1 MAVFF
6 HYNTSKAPKFV
17 HSLKTNPNLAT
28 LDLSNNLIG
37 DKGAKALAETLK
49 TNLTLITL
57 YMSSYSIGDNG
68 DQALAE
74 ALKIKSTLQLNLR
87 VWSA

>member
-1 MAVFF
+1 
-6 HYNTSKAPKFV
+6 APEFS
-17 HSLKTNPNLAT
+17 HSLKTNPTLAT
-28 LDLSNNLIG
+28 LDLNNNSIG
-37 DKGAKALAETLK
+37 DNGSKALAETLK

-57 YMSSYSIGDNG
+57 YMRSNSIGNNG

-74 ALKIKSTLQLNLR
+74 ALKINSTFQLNPR